1 MAAYTK
7 QIRDAEDAVLD
18 VIKQGEDFV
27 VSTVSTWSERVGEMV
42 PELEIPYADQIP
54 DPIELSNLYFRFVGE
69 LVKTQQTYTADLLK
83 ALSPVTGKF
92 IPAARPVRKTATKA
106 A

>member
-1 MAAYTK
+1 MADYTK
-7 QIRDAEDAVLD
+7 QIRDAEDAVLEL
-18 VIKQGEDFV
+18 IKRGEGYV

-42 PELEIPYADQIP
+42 PELDLPFTDQIP
-54 DPIELSNLYFRFVGE
+54 DPVEMSKLYFRFFGE
-69 LVKTQQTYTADLLK
+69 LLKTQQNYTAELLR

>member
-1 MAAYTK
+1 MADYTK

-18 VIKQGEDFV
+18 AIKQGESYV
-27 VSTVSTWSERVGEMV
+27 VSTVSTWSDRVGEML
-42 PELEIPYADQIP
+42 PELDIPFADQVP
-54 DPIELSNLYFRFVGE
+54 DPVELSNLYFRFFGE
-69 LVKTQQTYTADLLK
+69 LVKVQKDYSAELLK

>member
-1 MAAYTK
+1 MADYTK
-7 QIRDAEDAVLD
+7 QIRDAEDAVLEL
-18 VIKQGEDFV
+18 IKQGEDYV
-27 VSTVSTWSERVGEMV
+27 VSTASTWSERIGGML
-42 PELEIPYADQIP
+42 PELDLPFVDQIP
-54 DPIELSNLYFRFVGE
+54 DPVEMSNLYFRFFGE
-69 LVKTQQTYTADLLK
+69 LVKTQQSYTAELLK

>member
-1 MAAYTK
+1 MAEYTK
-7 QIRDAEDAVLD
+7 QVRDAEDAVLD
-18 VIKQGEDFV
+18 AIKQGEDFV
-27 VSTVSTWSERVGEMV
+27 VSTVSTWSERVGEML
-42 PELEIPYADQIP
+42 PELDIPFADQIP
-54 DPIELSNLYFRFVGE
+54 DPVELSNLYFRFVGE

-83 ALSPVTGKF
+83 ALSPMTGKF